1 MAHFARLDADNKV
14 VSVLV
19 VPNEQ
24 EHRGEEFL
32 RDDLQL
38 GGRWIQTSYNHR
50 IRKQYAGIGYTYD
63 PTADVFISPQPAPWF
78 SLTTNFDWVC
88 PDNINPLT
96 GEEYTTEQMAVIELN
111 RIASGAQMPGDN

>member
-1 MAHFARLDADNKV
+1 MAHSARLDADNKV

-63 PTADVFISPQPAPWF
+63 PTADVFIVPSPYPSWVLDSNHDWQAPV
-78 SLTTNFDWVC
+78 SKPVD
-88 PDNINPLT
+88 
-96 GEEYTTEQMAVIELN
+96 
-111 RIASGAQMPGDN
+111 AS

>member
-14 VSVLV
+14 VTVLV
-19 VPNEQ
+19 VPDEQ
-24 EHRGEEFL
+24 EHQGEEFL

-63 PTADVFISPQPAPWF
+63 PTADVFIGIQPYPSWVLNLNHDWESPVPKPEGCSESTYWDE
-78 SLTTNFDWVC
+78 TTTSWID
-88 PDNINPLT
+88 PEDLPT
-96 GEEYTTEQMAVIELN
+96 
-111 RIASGAQMPGDN
+111 

>member
-38 GGRWIQTSYNHR
+38 GGRWIQTSYNNR

-63 PTADVFISPQPAPWF
+63 PTADVFIVPSPYPSWVLDSNHDWQAPVSKPADA
-78 SLTTNFDWVC
+78 SSESIV
-88 PDNINPLT
+88 T
-96 GEEYTTEQMAVIELN
+96 GKQ
-111 RIASGAQMPGDN
+111 